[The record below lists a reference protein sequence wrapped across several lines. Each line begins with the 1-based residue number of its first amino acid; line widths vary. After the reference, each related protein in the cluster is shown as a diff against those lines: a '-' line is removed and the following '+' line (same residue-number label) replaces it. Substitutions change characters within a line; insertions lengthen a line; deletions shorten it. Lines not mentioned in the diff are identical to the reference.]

1 MSIAPL
7 PDHIDHKDQYL
18 AFVDLQHFGL
28 SSEPSDDS
36 LTIPQL
42 RDTIQ
47 LYLLQQS
54 EYLRRLCL
62 SACVKV
68 VSHGCTGV
76 RHNYVHVCRQE
87 GTTAWIAMLYRNI

>member
-1 MSIAPL
+1 MCVAPL
-7 PDHIDHKDQYL
+7 PDHIDHKEQYL

-28 SSEPSDDS
+28 STELSDDS
-36 LTIPQL
+36 LTTAQL

-68 VSHGCTGV
+68 V
-76 RHNYVHVCRQE
+76 
-87 GTTAWIAMLYRNI
+87 

>member
-1 MSIAPL
+1 MCEAPM
-7 PDHIDHKDQYL
+7 PDHIDHKEQYL

-28 SSEPSDDS
+28 STELSDDS
-36 LTIPQL
+36 LTTAQL

-68 VSHGCTGV
+68 V
-76 RHNYVHVCRQE
+76 
-87 GTTAWIAMLYRNI
+87 

>member
-1 MSIAPL
+1 MHVKPL
-7 PDHIDHKDQYL
+7 PDYIDHEDQYL

-28 SSEPSDDS
+28 GTELSDES

-47 LYLLQQS
+47 LYSLQQS

-68 VSHGCTGV
+68 V
-76 RHNYVHVCRQE
+76 
-87 GTTAWIAMLYRNI
+87 

>member
-1 MSIAPL
+1 MCLAPL
-7 PDHIDHKDQYL
+7 PDYIDHKDQYL

-28 SSEPSDDS
+28 CTELSDES

-47 LYLLQQS
+47 LYSLQQS

-68 VSHGCTGV
+68 V
-76 RHNYVHVCRQE
+76 
-87 GTTAWIAMLYRNI
+87 

>member
-1 MSIAPL
+1 MRAAPL
-7 PDHIDHKDQYL
+7 PDHIDHKDHYL

-28 SSEPSDDS
+28 CTELSDES

-68 VSHGCTGV
+68 V
-76 RHNYVHVCRQE
+76 
-87 GTTAWIAMLYRNI
+87 

>member
-28 SSEPSDDS
+28 SIELSDES
-36 LTIPQL
+36 LTVPQL
-42 RDTIQ
+42 RNTIQ

-68 VSHGCTGV
+68 VSHGCTGE
-76 RHNYVHVCRQE
+76 QS
-87 GTTAWIAMLYRNI
+87 

>member
-1 MSIAPL
+1 VFNISLFFLVHRKGIETLMRVAPL
-7 PDHIDHKDQYL
+7 PDHIDHKDQYM
-18 AFVDLQHFGL
+18 AFVDIQHFGL
-28 SSEPSDDS
+28 CTELSDGS

-68 VSHGCTGV
+68 V
-76 RHNYVHVCRQE
+76 
-87 GTTAWIAMLYRNI
+87 

>member
-68 VSHGCTGV
+68 VSHGV
-76 RHNYVHVCRQE
+76 QVYSHNYVHVCRQE